1 MTVNLFLGN
10 LLLIFGIMKIGMYLF
25 GKNLKLSRLEGL
37 KARFGARKGTWI
49 YLFIY
54 AALPIVFAV
63 LILFREYRLLN

>member
-25 GKNLKLSRLEGL
+25 GKNLKLSRLEAL
-37 KARFGARKGTWI
+37 KARFGSRKGTWI
-49 YLFIY
+49 YLFVY
-54 AALPIVFAV
+54 AALPIIFAV